1 KADPPVSVPY
11 AIALLLG
18 LGLLLTASADAQTP
32 GKPPPAAPPPV
43 VKAVVPQSKA
53 TVIAPPPRTPDAEL
67 DLPDTDTAKRLD
79 RKVGDQAVGG
89 ADCRTQCHTAY
100 YMCLAADDSG
110 GCPTAWAQCL
120 NACPAHSSNF

>member
-1 KADPPVSVPY
+1 MSGLFKSV
-11 AIALLLG
+11 AIMVCLSAAM
-18 LGLLLTASADAQTP
+18 TASSQAQTTP
-32 GKPPPAAPPPV
+32 GQSSTVPAPAKALPRQTPAPV
-43 VKAVVPQSKA
+43 
-53 TVIAPPPRTPDAEL
+53 TAPPPRARDAEL

-89 ADCRTQCHTAY
+89 ADCRTRCHAAY
-100 YMCLAADDSG
+100 YMCLTADDSG

>member
-1 KADPPVSVPY
+1 MNGLWRCLAVILGVSMM
-11 AIALLLG
+11 
-18 LGLLLTASADAQTP
+18 LTASTRAQTA
-32 GKPPPAAPPPV
+32 GKPPPAAPPPA
-43 VKAVVPQSKA
+43 VKIVVPQSKA
-53 TVIAPPPRTPDAEL
+53 PVTPPPPRARNAEL

-89 ADCRTQCHTAY
+89 ADCRTRCHAAY
-100 YMCLAADDSG
+100 YMCLTADDSG